1 MTSTLKLAARNL
13 LRYRRRTL
21 LTALLIMLGVMALL
35 LFVAAAGSFKQ
46 TMIGSITD
54 SMLGHL
60 QIHRKGYTASIDN
73 LPLNMSLQPNAVAK
87 IETALKADPDVAA
100 YSLRVKVG
108 AMFSNFTENSSIRL
122 NGIDPA
128 AEDAALPALR
138 QRINDGE
145 TGKDR
150 TGPLLAR
157 GKVLIPTLLARGMK
171 VNVGDEIVLVVTN
184 ASGSVNGKTFTVGGI
199 LDQITGPGGRDGY
212 IHIDDARE
220 LIRMDKAEVMEIAVR
235 LKSLKSL
242 DAVQQRL
249 NAKLDEIQNKEGK
262 PVTELHTWSDL
273 SPFANIVRMIDMMTL
288 FIRIM
293 LVAIVLVS
301 VMNVMLM
308 AVYERIRE
316 IGTLAA
322 IGTQPRKLMGIF
334 LSEGL
339 LLGLVGAL
347 AGIALSYALV
357 GYLNVSPLVFK
368 FGREMITL
376 YPQLETLEVLGVLG
390 LAILVSA
397 LASLQPAWRA
407 ARMDPI
413 EALRHV

>member
-21 LTALLIMLGVMALL
+21 LTALLITFGVTALL

-73 LPLNMSLQPNAVAK
+73 LPLNLNLQPSPVSK
-87 IETALKADPDVAA
+87 IEDALKKDPDVSA
-100 YSLRVKVG
+100 YSLRVKLG
-108 AMFSNFTENSSIRL
+108 AMFSNFTESTSIRL
-122 NGIDPA
+122 NGVDPA
-128 AEDAALPALR
+128 AEDATVPGLR
-138 QRINDGE
+138 QRINEGDKNGALVE
-145 TGKDR
+145 PGN
-150 TGPLLAR
+150 
-157 GKVLIPTLLARGMK
+157 VLIPTLLARGMK
-171 VNVGDEIVLVVTN
+171 VKVGDSVVLVVTN
-184 ASGSVNGKTFTVGGI
+184 ASGSVNGKTFNVSGI
-199 LDQITGPGGRDGY
+199 LDGVTGPGGRDGY
-212 IHIDDARE
+212 IHINDARE
-220 LIRMDKAEVMEIAVR
+220 LLRMDKLEVMEIAVR
-235 LKSLKSL
+235 LKSLDKLAATQKRLIEQL
-242 DAVQQRL
+242 DDIR
-249 NAKLDEIQNKEGK
+249 NKEDK
-262 PVTELHTWSDL
+262 PFTELHTWAEL

-293 LVAIVLVS
+293 LIAIVLVS

-322 IGTQPRKLMGIF
+322 IGTQPGKLMAIF

-339 LLGLVGAL
+339 LLGLAGAVVGI
-347 AGIALSYALV
+347 GLSYAV
-357 GYLNVSPLVFK
+357 VAYLNINPLVFS
-368 FGREMITL
+368 FGREQITL
-376 YPQLETLEVLGVLG
+376 HPTLQLLEVGGVLG
-390 LAILVSA
+390 LAVFVSA

-413 EALRHV
+413 QALRHV

>member
-1 MTSTLKLAARNL
+1 MISTLKLAARNL

-21 LTALLIMLGVMALL
+21 LTALLITLGVMALL

-46 TMIGSITD
+46 TMVGSITD

-60 QIHRKGYTASIDN
+60 QIHRKGYTQSIDN
-73 LPLNMSLQPNAVAK
+73 LPLNLSLQPNAVGK
-87 IETALKADPDVAA
+87 IESALKADPDVAA
-100 YSLRVKVG
+100 YSLRIKLG
-108 AMFSNFTENSSIRL
+108 AMFSNFTENTSIRL
-122 NGIDPA
+122 NGVDPA

-138 QRINDGE
+138 QRINDGDKNGALVE
-145 TGKDR
+145 S
-150 TGPLLAR
+150 

-171 VNVGDEIVLVVTN
+171 VKVGDSVVLVVTN

-199 LDQITGPGGRDGY
+199 LDPITGPGGRDGY
-212 IHIDDARE
+212 IHISDARE
-220 LIRMDKAEVMEIAVR
+220 LLRMDKAEVMEVAVR
-235 LKSLKSL
+235 LKSIDKLE
-242 DAVQQRL
+242 AVQTRL

-262 PVTELHTWSDL
+262 PATELHLWSDL
-273 SPFANIVRMIDMMTL
+273 SPFANIVRMIDLMTL

-293 LVAIVLVS
+293 MIAIVLVS

-322 IGTQPRKLMGIF
+322 IGTQPGKLMAIF

-339 LLGLVGAL
+339 LLGLAGAVVGI
-347 AGIALSYALV
+347 GLSYAV
-357 GYLNVSPLVFK
+357 VAYLNIYPLVFN
-368 FGREMITL
+368 FGREQITL
-376 YPQLETLEVLGVLG
+376 HPILKLIEVAGVLG
-390 LAILVSA
+390 LAVLVSA

-413 EALRHV
+413 QALRHV

>member
-21 LTALLIMLGVMALL
+21 LTALLIMLGVLALL

-46 TMIGSITD
+46 TMVGSITD

-60 QIHRKGYTASIDN
+60 QIHRKGYTQSIDN
-73 LPLNMSLQPNAVAK
+73 LPLNLNLQPNAVSK
-87 IETALKADPDVAA
+87 IELALKADPDVAA
-100 YSLRVKVG
+100 YSLRVKLG
-108 AMFSNFTENSSIRL
+108 AMFSNFTENTSIRL
-122 NGIDPA
+122 NGVDPA
-128 AEDAALPALR
+128 AEDAAVPALR
-138 QRINDGE
+138 QRINDGD
-145 TGKDR
+145 K
-150 TGPLLAR
+150 TGPLVAP
-157 GKVLIPTLLARGMK
+157 GKVLIPTLIARGMK
-171 VNVGDEIVLVVTN
+171 VNVGDNVVLVVTN
-184 ASGSVNGKTFTVGGI
+184 ASGSVNGKNFVVGGI
-199 LDQITGPGGRDGY
+199 LDGVTGPGGRDGY

-220 LIRMDKAEVMEIAVR
+220 LLRMDKPEVMEVAVR

-242 DAVQQRL
+242 SAVQQRL
-249 NAKLDEIQNKEGK
+249 NAALGEIRNKEGK
-262 PVTELHTWSDL
+262 PATELHLWSDL
-273 SPFANIVRMIDMMTL
+273 SPFANIVKMIDLMTL

-293 LVAIVLVS
+293 LIAIVLVS

-322 IGTQPRKLMGIF
+322 IGTQPGKLMAIF

-339 LLGLVGAL
+339 LLGIVGAA

-357 GYLNVSPLVFK
+357 GYLNLNPVVFA
-368 FGREMITL
+368 FGREQITL
-376 YPQLETLEVLGVLG
+376 RPVLELVEVGGVLI
-390 LAILVSA
+390 LAVVVSA

-413 EALRHV
+413 QALRHV

>member
-46 TMIGSITD
+46 TMVGSITD

-60 QIHRKGYTASIDN
+60 QVHRKGYTQSIDN
-73 LPLNMSLQPNAVAK
+73 LPLNLSLQPNAVAK
-87 IETALKADPDVAA
+87 IESALKADPDVAA
-100 YSLRVKVG
+100 YSLRVKLG
-108 AMFSNFTENSSIRL
+108 AMFSNFTENTSIRL
-122 NGIDPA
+122 NGVDPA
-128 AEDAALPALR
+128 AEDAAVPALR
-138 QRINDGE
+138 QRINDGD
-145 TGKDR
+145 K
-150 TGPLLAR
+150 TGPLVAP
-157 GKVLIPTLLARGMK
+157 GKVLIPALLARGMK
-171 VNVGDEIVLVVTN
+171 VGVGDEVVLVVTN
-184 ASGSVNGKTFTVGGI
+184 ASGSVNGRTFTVSGI
-199 LDQITGPGGRDGY
+199 LDGVTGPGGRDGY

-220 LIRMDKAEVMEIAVR
+220 LLRMDKPEVMEVAVR
-235 LKSLKSL
+235 LKSLETL
-242 DAVQQRL
+242 TAVQQRL

-262 PVTELHTWSDL
+262 PATELHLWSDL

-322 IGTQPRKLMGIF
+322 IGTQPGKLMAIF
-334 LSEGL
+334 LAEGL
-339 LLGLVGAL
+339 LLGLAGAA

-357 GYLNVSPLVFK
+357 GYLNLNPVVFA
-368 FGREMITL
+368 FGREQITL
-376 YPQLETLEVLGVLG
+376 RPVLELAEVAGVLG
-390 LAILVSA
+390 LAVLVSA

-413 EALRHV
+413 QALRHV

>member
-1 MTSTLKLAARNL
+1 MISTLKLAARNL

-21 LTALLIMLGVMALL
+21 LTALLITLGVMALL

-46 TMIGSITD
+46 TMVGSITD

-60 QIHRKGYTASIDN
+60 QIHRKGYTQSIDN
-73 LPLNMSLQPNAVAK
+73 LPLNMSLQPNAVSK

-100 YSLRVKVG
+100 YSLRVKLG
-108 AMFSNFTENSSIRL
+108 AMFSNFTENTSIRL
-122 NGIDPA
+122 NGVDPA

-138 QRINDGE
+138 ERINEGDKSGALV
-145 TGKDR
+145 D
-150 TGPLLAR
+150 P

-171 VNVGDEIVLVVTN
+171 VKVGDEVVLVVTN

-212 IHIDDARE
+212 IHINDARE
-220 LIRMDKAEVMEIAVR
+220 LLRMDKPEVMEIAVR
-235 LKSLKSL
+235 LKSIDKL
-242 DAVQQRL
+242 DAVQKRL
-249 NAKLDEIQNKEGK
+249 NAKLDDIQNKEGK
-262 PVTELHTWSDL
+262 PATELHTWSDL
-273 SPFANIVRMIDMMTL
+273 SPFANIVRMIDLMTL

-293 LVAIVLVS
+293 LIAIVLVS

-322 IGTQPRKLMGIF
+322 IGTQPSKLMAIF

-339 LLGLVGAL
+339 LLGLAGAVVGI
-347 AGIALSYALV
+347 GLSYAV
-357 GYLNVSPLVFK
+357 VAYLNINPLIFS
-368 FGREMITL
+368 FGREQITL
-376 YPQLETLEVLGVLG
+376 HPVLKLIEVAGVLG
-390 LAILVSA
+390 LAVFVSG

-413 EALRHV
+413 QALRHV

>member
-1 MTSTLKLAARNL
+1 MISTLKLAARNL
-13 LRYRRRTL
+13 LRYRRRTV
-21 LTALLIMLGVMALL
+21 LTALLITLGVTALL

-46 TMIGSITD
+46 TMVGSITD

-60 QIHRKGYTASIDN
+60 EIHRKGYTASIDN
-73 LPLNMSLQPNAVAK
+73 LPLNLSLKPNAVSK
-87 IETALKADPDVAA
+87 IESALKADPDVAA
-100 YSLRVKVG
+100 YSLRVKLG
-108 AMFSNFTENSSIRL
+108 AMFSNFTENTSIRL

-138 QRINDGE
+138 QRINEGDKTSALVE
-145 TGKDR
+145 
-150 TGPLLAR
+150 P

-171 VNVGDEIVLVVTN
+171 VKVGDSVVLVVTN
-184 ASGSVNGKTFTVGGI
+184 ASGSVNGKTFIVGGV
-199 LDQITGPGGRDGY
+199 LDAVTGPGGRDGY
-212 IHIDDARE
+212 IHISDARE
-220 LIRMDKAEVMEIAVR
+220 LLRMEKPEVMEIAVR
-235 LKSLKSL
+235 LKSIDTLSAVQKRLNKSL
-242 DAVQQRL
+242 D
-249 NAKLDEIQNKEGK
+249 EIRNKEDK
-262 PVTELHTWSDL
+262 PATELHLWSDL

-293 LVAIVLVS
+293 LIAIVLVS

-322 IGTQPRKLMGIF
+322 IGTQPAKLMAIF

-339 LLGLVGAL
+339 LLGLFGAA
-347 AGIALSYALV
+347 AGIAISYALV
-357 GYLNVSPLVFK
+357 ALFNVSPLVFN
-368 FGREMITL
+368 FGREQITL
-376 YPQLETLEVLGVLG
+376 YPHLELSEVLGVLG
-390 LAILVSA
+390 LAVLVSG

-413 EALRHV
+413 QALRHV

>member
-1 MTSTLKLAARNL
+1 MTSTLKLALRNL
-13 LRYRRRTL
+13 TRYRRRTL

-60 QIHRKGYTASIDN
+60 QIHRRGYTQSIDN
-73 LPLNMSLQPNAVAK
+73 LPLNLNLQPGAVSK
-87 IETALKADPDVAA
+87 IESALKGDPDVAA
-100 YSLRVKVG
+100 YSLRVKLG
-108 AMFSNFTENSSIRL
+108 AMFSNFTENTSVRL
-122 NGIDPA
+122 NGIDPG
-128 AEDAALPALR
+128 AEDATVPALR
-138 QRINDGE
+138 QRINDGD
-145 TGKDR
+145 K
-150 TGPLLAR
+150 TGPLVAP
-157 GKVLIPTLLARGMK
+157 GKVLIPTLIARGMK
-171 VNVGDEIVLVVTN
+171 VKVGDAVVLVVTN
-184 ASGSVNGKTFTVGGI
+184 ASGSVNGKNFVVSGI
-199 LDQITGPGGRDGY
+199 LDGVTGPGGRDGY

-220 LIRMDKAEVMEIAVR
+220 LLRMDKPEVMEVAVR

-242 DAVQQRL
+242 SAVQQRL
-249 NAKLDEIQNKEGK
+249 SSRLDEIQNKEGK
-262 PVTELHTWSDL
+262 PATELHLWSDL

-288 FIRIM
+288 FIRTM

-322 IGTQPRKLMGIF
+322 IGTQPGKLMAIF
-334 LSEGL
+334 LAEGL
-339 LLGLVGAL
+339 LLGLVGAA
-347 AGIALSYALV
+347 AGVALSYALI
-357 GYLNVSPLVFK
+357 GYLNLNPVVFA
-368 FGREMITL
+368 FGREQITL
-376 YPQLETLEVLGVLG
+376 RPVLELVEVGGVLG
-390 LAILVSA
+390 LAVLVSA

-413 EALRHV
+413 QALRHV

>member
-1 MTSTLKLAARNL
+1 MISTLKLAARNL

-73 LPLNMSLQPNAVAK
+73 LPLNMSLQPNAVSK
-87 IETALKADPDVAA
+87 TENVLKSDPAVAA

-108 AMFSNFTENSSIRL
+108 AMFSNFTENTSIRL
-122 NGIDPA
+122 NGVDPA

-138 QRINDGE
+138 QRINDGD
-145 TGKDR
+145 K
-150 TGPLLAR
+150 TGPLVAP

-171 VNVGDEIVLVVTN
+171 VKVGDEVVLVVTN

-199 LDQITGPGGRDGY
+199 LDPITGPGGRDGY
-212 IHIDDARE
+212 VHISDARE
-220 LIRMDKAEVMEIAVR
+220 LIRMAKTEVMEIAVR
-235 LKSLKSL
+235 LKFIDTLT
-242 DAVQQRL
+242 AVQQRL
-249 NAKLDEIQNKEGK
+249 ASKLDEIQNKEGK
-262 PVTELHTWSDL
+262 PVIELHTWSDL
-273 SPFANIVRMIDMMTL
+273 SPFANIVRMIDLMTL

-322 IGTQPRKLMGIF
+322 IGTQPRKLMAIF

-339 LLGLVGAL
+339 LLGLVGAA

-368 FGREMITL
+368 FGREEITL
-376 YPQLETLEVLGVLG
+376 YPHLETVEVFGVLG

-413 EALRHV
+413 QALRHV

>member
-21 LTALLIMLGVMALL
+21 LTALLITLGVTALL

-46 TMIGSITD
+46 TMVGSITD

-60 QIHRKGYTASIDN
+60 QIHRKGYTQSIDN
-73 LPLNMSLQPNAVAK
+73 LPLNMSLQPNAVSK
-87 IETALKADPDVAA
+87 IENALKADPDVVA
-100 YSLRVKVG
+100 YSLRVKLG
-108 AMFSNFTENSSIRL
+108 AMFSNFTENTSIRL
-122 NGIDPA
+122 NGIDPV
-128 AEDAALPALR
+128 AEDAALPGLR
-138 QRINDGE
+138 LRINEGDKSGALVE
-145 TGKDR
+145 
-150 TGPLLAR
+150 P

-171 VNVGDEIVLVVTN
+171 VNVGDEVVLVVTN

-212 IHIDDARE
+212 IHINDARE
-220 LIRMDKAEVMEIAVR
+220 LLRMDKPEVMEIAVR
-235 LKSLKSL
+235 LKSINTLN
-242 DAVQQRL
+242 AVQKRL
-249 NAKLDEIQNKEGK
+249 NAKLDEIRNKEDK
-262 PVTELHTWSDL
+262 PATELHLWSDL
-273 SPFANIVRMIDMMTL
+273 SPFANIVRMIDLMTL

-293 LVAIVLVS
+293 LIAIVLVS

-322 IGTQPRKLMGIF
+322 IGTQPGKLMAIF
-334 LSEGL
+334 LGEGL
-339 LLGLVGAL
+339 LLGLVGAA
-347 AGIALSYALV
+347 AGITISYALV
-357 GYLNVSPLVFK
+357 AFLNVFPLVFS
-368 FGREMITL
+368 FGREQITL
-376 YPQLETLEVLGVLG
+376 YPHLDLIEVLGVLG
-390 LAILVSA
+390 LAVLVSA

-413 EALRHV
+413 QALRHV

>member
-1 MTSTLKLAARNL
+1 MISTFKLAARNL

-21 LTALLIMLGVMALL
+21 LTALLITLGVMTLL

-46 TMIGSITD
+46 TMVGSITD
-54 SMLGHL
+54 SLLGHV
-60 QIHRKGYTASIDN
+60 QIHRKGYTQSIDN
-73 LPLNMSLQPNAVAK
+73 LPLNLSLQPNAVST

-100 YSLRVKVG
+100 YSLRVKFG
-108 AMFSNFTENSSIRL
+108 AMFSNFTENTSIRL
-122 NGIDPA
+122 NGVDPA
-128 AEDAALPALR
+128 AEEAALPALR
-138 QRINDGE
+138 
-145 TGKDR
+145 DR
-150 TGPLLAR
+150 LNEGDKSGPLVEP

-171 VNVGDEIVLVVTN
+171 VKVGDSVVLVVTN
-184 ASGSVNGKTFTVGGI
+184 ASGSVNGKTFTVGGV
-199 LDQITGPGGRDGY
+199 LEGVTGPGGRDGY
-212 IHIDDARE
+212 IHINDARE
-220 LIRMDKAEVMEIAVR
+220 LLRMEKPEVMEIAVR
-235 LKSLKSL
+235 LKSIDTLS
-242 DAVQQRL
+242 AVQQNL

-262 PVTELHTWSDL
+262 PATELHLWSDL
-273 SPFANIVRMIDMMTL
+273 SPFANIVRMIDLMTL

-322 IGTQPRKLMGIF
+322 IGTQPGKLMAIF

-339 LLGLVGAL
+339 LLGLAGAVI
-347 AGIALSYALV
+347 GIGLSYAV
-357 GYLNVSPLVFK
+357 VAYLNINPLVFS
-368 FGREMITL
+368 FGREQITL
-376 YPQLETLEVLGVLG
+376 HPTLQLIEVAGVLG
-390 LAILVSA
+390 LAVLVSA

-413 EALRHV
+413 QALRHV

>member
-60 QIHRKGYTASIDN
+60 QIHRRGYTQSIDN
-73 LPLNMSLQPNAVAK
+73 LPLNLNLQPGAVSK
-87 IETALKADPDVAA
+87 IESALKGDPDVAA
-100 YSLRVKVG
+100 YSLRVKLG
-108 AMFSNFTENSSIRL
+108 AMFSNFTENTSVRL

-128 AEDAALPALR
+128 AEDATVPALR
-138 QRINDGE
+138 QRINDGD
-145 TGKDR
+145 KA
-150 TGPLLAR
+150 GPLVAP
-157 GKVLIPTLLARGMK
+157 GKVLIPTLIARGMK
-171 VNVGDEIVLVVTN
+171 VKVGDAVVLVVTN
-184 ASGSVNGKTFTVGGI
+184 ASGSVNGKNFVVSGI
-199 LDQITGPGGRDGY
+199 LDGVTGPGGRDGY

-220 LIRMDKAEVMEIAVR
+220 LLRMDKPEVMEVAVR
-235 LKSLKSL
+235 LKSLKTL
-242 DAVQQRL
+242 AAVQQRL

-262 PVTELHTWSDL
+262 PATELHLWSDL

-322 IGTQPRKLMGIF
+322 IGTQPGKLMAIF
-334 LSEGL
+334 LAEGL
-339 LLGLVGAL
+339 LLGLAGAA

-357 GYLNVSPLVFK
+357 GYLNLNPVVFA
-368 FGREMITL
+368 FGREQITL
-376 YPQLETLEVLGVLG
+376 RPVLDLVEVAGVLG
-390 LAILVSA
+390 LAVLVSA

-413 EALRHV
+413 QALRHV

>member
-21 LTALLIMLGVMALL
+21 LTALLIMLGVLALL

-46 TMIGSITD
+46 TMVGSITD

-60 QIHRKGYTASIDN
+60 QIHRKGYTQSIDN
-73 LPLNMSLQPNAVAK
+73 LPLSLNLQPNAVTK
-87 IETALKADPDVAA
+87 IENALKSDPDVAA
-100 YSLRVKVG
+100 YSLRVKLG
-108 AMFSNFTENSSIRL
+108 AMFSNFTENTSIRL
-122 NGIDPA
+122 NGVDPA
-128 AEDAALPALR
+128 AEDAAVPALR
-138 QRINDGE
+138 QRINDGD
-145 TGKDR
+145 KA
-150 TGPLLAR
+150 GPLVAP
-157 GKVLIPTLLARGMK
+157 GKVLIPALLARGMK
-171 VNVGDEIVLVVTN
+171 VKVGDNVVLVVTN
-184 ASGSVNGKTFTVGGI
+184 ASGSVNGKNFVVGGI
-199 LDQITGPGGRDGY
+199 LDGVTGPGGRDGY
-212 IHIDDARE
+212 IHIGDARE
-220 LIRMDKAEVMEIAVR
+220 LLRMDKPEIMEVAVR

-242 DAVQQRL
+242 SAVQKRL
-249 NAKLDEIQNKEGK
+249 NAALGEIKNKEGK
-262 PVTELHTWSDL
+262 PATELHLWSDL
-273 SPFANIVRMIDMMTL
+273 SPFANIVKMIDLMTL

-293 LVAIVLVS
+293 LIAIVLVS

-322 IGTQPRKLMGIF
+322 IGTQPGKLMAIF

-339 LLGLVGAL
+339 LLGIVGAA

-357 GYLNVSPLVFK
+357 GYLNLNPVVFA
-368 FGREMITL
+368 FGREQITL
-376 YPQLETLEVLGVLG
+376 RPVLELVEVGGVLI
-390 LAILVSA
+390 LAVVVSA

-413 EALRHV
+413 QALRHV

>member
-13 LRYRRRTL
+13 MRYRRRTL

-60 QIHRKGYTASIDN
+60 QIHRKGFIASIDSM
-73 LPLNMSLQPNAVAK
+73 PLNMNLQPNVVSK
-87 IETALKADPDVAA
+87 IESALKSDPDVAA

-122 NGIDPA
+122 NGIDPV

-138 QRINDGE
+138 QRINNGD
-145 TGKDR
+145 K
-150 TGPLLAR
+150 TGPLLAP
-157 GKVLIPTLLARGMK
+157 GNVLIPTLLARGMK
-171 VNVGDEIVLVVTN
+171 VNVGDEVVLVVTN
-184 ASGSVNGKTFTVGGI
+184 ASGSVNGRTFTVGGI
-199 LDQITGPGGRDGY
+199 LDPITGPGGRDGY

-220 LIRMDKAEVMEIAVR
+220 LLRMDKPELMEIAVR
-235 LKSLKSL
+235 LKSLDKL

-249 NAKLDEIQNKEGK
+249 SAKLDEIQNKEGK

-273 SPFANIVRMIDMMTL
+273 SPFANIVRMIDLMTL

-322 IGTQPRKLMGIF
+322 IGTQPRKLMAIF
-334 LSEGL
+334 LAEGL
-339 LLGLVGAL
+339 LLGLAGAA

-357 GYLNVSPLVFK
+357 GYLNVSPPVFK

-376 YPQLETLEVLGVLG
+376 YPRLETIEVLGVLG

-413 EALRHV
+413 QALRHV